1 MKPTRQKPLLLRDP
15 HEVSASPM
23 FRDDALHGRGW
34 PFVHITYDMWDD
46 PNGLMY
52 KMETLQ
58 VVGFDCRDDDGCTS
72 S

>member
-23 FRDDALHGRGW
+23 FRDSALHGEGW
-34 PFVHITYDMWDD
+34 PFVHITYD
-46 PNGLMY
+46 MY

-58 VVGFDCRDDDGCTS
+58 VVGFGTDDEGE
-72 S
+72 